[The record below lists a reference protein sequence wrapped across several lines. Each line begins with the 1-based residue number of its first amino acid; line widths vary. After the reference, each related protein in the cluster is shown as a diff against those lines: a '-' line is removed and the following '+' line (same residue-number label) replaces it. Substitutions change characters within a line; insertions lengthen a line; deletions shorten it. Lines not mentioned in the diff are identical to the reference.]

1 MTGWSFRKE
10 RLQDSTT
17 TPSSM
22 PLTWGWLQYSSQ
34 AELRGVGMGRAR
46 SCASILFLDPFGGI
60 GDIFRAMESMRSLVL
75 LDQPD
80 LSGVKERDLKRVSMS
95 HSPGL
100 KEQTRRRVPSMAQR
114 VAVCH
119 RRRG

>member
-22 PLTWGWLQYSSQ
+22 PLMWGWLQFSSQ
-34 AELRGVGMGRAR
+34 AELRGVGMDRSR
-46 SCASILFLDPFGGI
+46 SCAPIVFLDPFGGI

-80 LSGVKERDLKRVSMS
+80 LSGVKERDSKRVSMS
-95 HSPGL
+95 HSSGL
-100 KEQTRRRVPSMAQR
+100 KERTRRRIPSMAQR
-114 VAVCH
+114 IAMCH
-119 RRRG
+119 YRRG

>member
-1 MTGWSFRKE
+1 M
-10 RLQDSTT
+10 LV
-17 TPSSM
+17 
-22 PLTWGWLQYSSQ
+22 
-34 AELRGVGMGRAR
+34 ELEGVGIGRAR
-46 SCASILFLDPFGGI
+46 NFVPIVFLDPFGGI
-60 GDIFRAMESMRSLVL
+60 GDIFRGMGSVFEE
-75 LDQPD
+75 PD

-119 RRRG
+119 YRRG